1 MQKTNSFKGEKMEKT
16 KEKKATAEQFVEV
29 LQELLRENVV
39 GFIAKREDE
48 GFSFCLAGGQRFS
61 IYVEEV

>member
-1 MQKTNSFKGEKMEKT
+1 MSFIILLTLSKGKNTRGEKMEKT

-39 GFIAKREDE
+39 GFIEKEK
-48 GFSFCLAGGQRFS
+48 
-61 IYVEEV
+61 

>member
-1 MQKTNSFKGEKMEKT
+1 MEKT
-16 KEKKATAEQFVEV
+16 KEKKATTEQFVEV